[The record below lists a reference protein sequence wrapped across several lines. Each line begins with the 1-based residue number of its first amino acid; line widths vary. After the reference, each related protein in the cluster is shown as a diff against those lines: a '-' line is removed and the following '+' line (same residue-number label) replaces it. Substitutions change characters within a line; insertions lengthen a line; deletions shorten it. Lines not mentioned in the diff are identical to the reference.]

1 MKIRHFI
8 FIILP
13 ILLMAQGCG
22 ENNPEQAKQVFE
34 VSNASLS
41 FGIDGGTTSITV
53 TSTSLWKTSCD
64 AGWVSVTPAGQS
76 GSETPVQVSVTVQK
90 NIGSERTAS
99 IIFTS
104 DSQTKTLAISQ
115 EGVVDDGIPRLTIA
129 EFRSKKDSPDNWY
142 RISGEVVSITS
153 SQYGDLYIMDDTG
166 YVYVYGLAAKK
177 GGDNMKEYAGLGI
190 KAGDVIT
197 IVANHKTYNDVIET
211 DKAYFESKESGS
223 YPGYAATKAS
233 ESWLELPQT
242 SGEDAYDYLCHL
254 NDNGKRNYSIY
265 YDKAARVA
273 KWVAYP
279 YCKADKNSTGRS
291 DAYAFDP
298 LAGETDQPNLSKSY
312 QKSEIDGDKFVRG
325 HMVPSYDRSG
335 RRNLDVFLST
345 NIMPQ
350 SESLNSGSWGNLEEK
365 VRSLSNNC
373 DTLYIVIGTEYNDT
387 SLKVK
392 DNSNQDVVVP
402 DGIFKAVLAYSQS
415 FGYKGMGAYF
425 TNRKSDANAE
435 LKSKC
440 MSIDELE
447 KKLGIDLFVNLP
459 DDIEKEIEA
468 KNPLDDSWWNL

>member
-8 FIILP
+8 FFILP
-13 ILLMAQGCG
+13 ILLLVQGCG
-22 ENNPEQAKQVFE
+22 ENNPEEDKQIFE
-34 VSNASLS
+34 VSTANLP
-41 FGIDGGTTSITV
+41 FGIDGGTISVTV
-53 TSTSLWKTSCD
+53 TSTSSWKTSCD
-64 AGWVSVTPAGQS
+64 AAWVSVTPPGQS
-76 GSETPVQVSVTVQK
+76 GSDTPVQVSITAERNK
-90 NIGSERTAS
+90 DPERTAT
-99 IIFTS
+99 ITFTAG
-104 DSQTKTLAISQ
+104 SQSKKLTVTQ
-115 EGVVDDGIPRLTIA
+115 EGIADDGIPRLTIA
-129 EFRSKKDSPDNWY
+129 EFRSMKDSPDNWY

-166 YVYVYGLAAKK
+166 YVYVYGLAASK

-190 KAGDVIT
+190 KAGDIIT

-223 YPGYAATKAS
+223 YPGYASTKAS

-254 NDNGKRNYSIY
+254 DADGKRNYSIY

-298 LAGETDQPNLSKSY
+298 LAGEKDQPNLSKSY

-350 SESLNSGSWGNLEEK
+350 SESLNSGSWGDLEEK

-392 DNSNQDVVVP
+392 DNSNQDVIVP
-402 DGIFKAVLAYSQS
+402 DGIYKVVLAYSKD

-425 TNRKSDANAE
+425 ANRKSDAAVE
-435 LKSKC
+435 LKSRC

-447 KKLGIDLFVNLP
+447 KKLGIDFFMNLP
-459 DDIEKEIEA
+459 DDIENDIEA
-468 KNPLDDSWWNL
+468 RNPLEDSWWKL